1 MNLVAQL
8 RKLRPEDLDY
18 VHDPFAKMM
27 FINHLA
33 TGVGKHVPQAVLNTC
48 VDEVQKWSTTSQA
61 FYLIGTARAK
71 SNKGTKWTCALGL
84 WLHAIAGDDDAF
96 FEILRLFKPVVGAS
110 WVQKTVREACLRK
123 DWAFVRKYGEAV
135 AWKYRPH
142 GGENFEL
149 NVWLALNWNYGS
161 TPFSK
166 MSDRQILFEAT
177 SAGLRANQA
186 PTQREQKSLNQRLKR
201 LGLKR

>member
-33 TGVGKHVPQAVLNTC
+33 TGVGKHVPQAVLNTW

-71 SNKGTKWTCALGL
+71 SNKRYQVDVRFGSVATCYC
-84 WLHAIAGDDDAF
+84 
-96 FEILRLFKPVVGAS
+96 R
-110 WVQKTVREACLRK
+110 RR
-123 DWAFVRKYGEAV
+123 
-135 AWKYRPH
+135 
-142 GGENFEL
+142 
-149 NVWLALNWNYGS
+149 
-161 TPFSK
+161 
-166 MSDRQILFEAT
+166 
-177 SAGLRANQA
+177 
-186 PTQREQKSLNQRLKR
+186 
-201 LGLKR
+201 